1 MNKTERTEEII
12 NQLTAL
18 ENRKYKKAEYLPEM
32 LRLQSQMA
40 DVAFDVTNSEARI
53 WDVYDHLKQL
63 NTERGNIA
71 DEELARFKEDCKIL
85 DNRIKAEMSGDK
97 GENLTYQSLEKI
109 KSESMILRN
118 VELEIDGVRTEID
131 FIVFTKKA
139 IFIIEVKNSKRDIF
153 ISDEGD
159 YYRYGRFMRLDCN
172 IREKMKQRESFVT
185 RILNDAGFLRT
196 NIVSLLVFTD
206 NRIEVENNCK
216 EIDTTFLSQL
226 PYKIDRYNGWN
237 MFTEDCIDEMVCA
250 INNTALIGEYT
261 FDADTDILKR
271 DFAELMTALE
281 PEDKKT
287 HRLIEKIK
295 AMFGTK
301 DAA

>member
-40 DVAFDVTNSEARI
+40 DVAFNATESEARI
-53 WDVYDHLKQL
+53 WDVYNHLEQL

-85 DNRIKAEMSGDK
+85 DNRIKAEMSGGR
-97 GENLTYQSLEKI
+97 GESLTCQSLEKI
-109 KSESMILRN
+109 KSENMILRN

-172 IREKMKQRESFVT
+172 IREKMKQREDFVT
-185 RILNDAGFLRT
+185 RILNDSGFLRT
-196 NIVSLLVFTD
+196 NIVSLLVFTN
-206 NRIEVENNCK
+206 NRIEIENNCK

-226 PYKIDRYNGWN
+226 PYKIDRYNGWD
-237 MFTEDCIDEMVCA
+237 MFTEDCIDEMACT
-250 INNTALIGEYT
+250 INNEALIGEYT
-261 FDADTDILKR
+261 FDTDTDILKR
-271 DFAELMTALE
+271 DFAELIAALE

-287 HRLIEKIK
+287 HGLLEKIK
-295 AMFGTK
+295 AMFSTK

>member
-1 MNKTERTEEII
+1 
-12 NQLTAL
+12 
-18 ENRKYKKAEYLPEM
+18 
-32 LRLQSQMA
+32 
-40 DVAFDVTNSEARI
+40 
-53 WDVYDHLKQL
+53 
-63 NTERGNIA
+63 
-71 DEELARFKEDCKIL
+71 
-85 DNRIKAEMSGDK
+85 MSGGR
-97 GENLTYQSLEKI
+97 GESLTYQSLEKI

-261 FDADTDILKR
+261 FDTDTDILKR

-287 HRLIEKIK
+287 HGLIEKIK